1 MIQGTN
7 INLRCVFAA
16 LLKVCLSCVN
26 VKLESGLS
34 GPPLVFLQPEVKGSN
49 EDEDLSELQLR
60 LLALQSASRKW
71 QQKEQQVMK
80 ESKDKITKAKP
91 SQEKSSST
99 SSAKPPERGRVTTR
113 SASAAS
119 EKAKALANKP
129 QEKTKAGAK
138 PPAEKGKAPVKG
150 YPGRKTVSPGEQ
162 GLSAYSD
169 PNCPLC

>member
-1 MIQGTN
+1 M
-7 INLRCVFAA
+7 CVCSAFER
-16 LLKVCLSCVN
+16 LSKCRLTQCLSCVY
-26 VKLESGLS
+26 VKLESGSS
-34 GPPLVFLQPEVKGSN
+34 GPPPVSLQPEVKGSN

-91 SQEKSSST
+91 SQEKT

-129 QEKTKAGAK
+129 QEKAKAGAK
-138 PPAEKGKAPVKG
+138 PPVEKSKAPVKG
-150 YPGRKTVSPGEQ
+150 YPGRKMVSPGEE
-162 GLSAYSD
+162 GLSA
-169 PNCPLC
+169 

>member
-1 MIQGTN
+1 M
-7 INLRCVFAA
+7 
-16 LLKVCLSCVN
+16 
-26 VKLESGLS
+26 
-34 GPPLVFLQPEVKGSN
+34 KGSN
-49 EDEDLSELQLR
+49 EDEELSELQLR

-80 ESKDKITKAKP
+80 ASKEKITNAKP
-91 SQEKSSST
+91 SQEKTSSST
-99 SSAKPPERGRVTTR
+99 SSASNPAERGRVTTR
-113 SASAAS
+113 SASSAAS

-169 PNCPLC
+169 PNCPQCWYQAFHHNDILVLEMLVTSCCLCILIMHFISVNIYVF